1 MNKIVPV
8 VAIDGPSG
16 VGKGTLCQALANH
29 LKWHLLDSGAIYRVL
44 ALSALEKNIAL
55 DDENQLANL
64 ALNLPLTFDSND
76 IEVKVLLSGVD
87 VTKHI
92 RNEATGGAASKV
104 AVLNKVR
111 VALLQRQRDFRQ
123 APGLIA
129 DGRDM
134 GSVVFSDAPVKIFLD
149 ASAQSRAERRMKQLQ
164 HKQKHVKFAGILQ
177 EITER
182 DERDRNRAVAPLKPA
197 VDALIIDTTSLSI
210 QDVFEQSIT
219 YINKKLCCKSVYS
232 VSKPS
237 SITRMSGVSSITP

>member
-1 MNKIVPV
+1 MNNTIPV
-8 VAIDGPSG
+8 IAVDGPSG

-29 LKWHLLDSGAIYRVL
+29 FNWHLLDSGAIYRVL

-64 ALNLPLTFDSND
+64 ALNLPLSFDTSD
-76 IEVKVLLSGVD
+76 IEVKVRLNGID
-87 VTKHI
+87 VSKNI
-92 RNEATGGAASKV
+92 RTEQTGGAASKV
-104 AVLNKVR
+104 ASLNQVR

-134 GSVVFSDAPVKIFLD
+134 GTVVFADAPVKIFLD

-164 HKQKHVKFAGILQ
+164 DKQNHAKFADILQ
-177 EITER
+177 EITAR
-182 DERDRNRAVAPLKPA
+182 DERDRNRAIAPLKPA

-210 QDVFEQSIT
+210 QDVFNQSIT
-219 YINKKLCCKSVYS
+219 YINEKLAL
-232 VSKPS
+232 
-237 SITRMSGVSSITP
+237 